1 MKVLWLCLQGLGD
14 TLMATPAIRALRQA
28 RPDWRIAAVATQRNS
43 FELLAGLEEIDSAHY
58 APYWELGALRSI
70 RALHFLRRERF
81 DISFLPY
88 PAVRPEYHAFS
99 ALAGARKRIAHAYE
113 PLYWTLGF
121 LEHRR
126 VPIRAGHHVVNNMAL
141 LCEIGVETG
150 PPGAYAAPPMWFSAA
165 QTGRIGL
172 HVGSMT
178 YKGNE
183 LKRWPAR
190 RYIELG
196 NLLRAEGHEL
206 AFIAGPNER
215 AETVAIR
222 DAIDAHAPL
231 IEGALAEVA
240 REISAMSAV
249 IAADNGIAHLA
260 AAMRVPTV
268 VLFGITDPA
277 LCAPWGKDV
286 HVVHPSACPPC
297 FRFGDKRFACKRHIN
312 VRCLREDLKVD
323 HVLAAL
329 RATVPSHAPS
339 RGPVP
344 NGAQL

>member
-1 MKVLWLCLQGLGD
+1 
-14 TLMATPAIRALRQA
+14 
-28 RPDWRIAAVATQRNS
+28 
-43 FELLAGLEEIDSAHY
+43 
-58 APYWELGALRSI
+58 
-70 RALHFLRRERF
+70 
-81 DISFLPY
+81 
-88 PAVRPEYHAFS
+88 
-99 ALAGARKRIAHAYE
+99 
-113 PLYWTLGF
+113 
-121 LEHRR
+121 
-126 VPIRAGHHVVNNMAL
+126 
-141 LCEIGVETG
+141 
-150 PPGAYAAPPMWFSAA
+150 
-165 QTGRIGL
+165 
-172 HVGSMT
+172 
-178 YKGNE
+178 
-183 LKRWPAR
+183 
-190 RYIELG
+190 
-196 NLLRAEGHEL
+196 LRAEGHEL

-339 RGPVP
+339 RGPIP